1 MPSLSSPSNYSKS
14 RQKKETRKSSLIESH
29 KLAKLKDAER
39 RATKTKVKLEDLA
52 MFTQQL
58 SSMLMAGLPLVT
70 AMEALQEQ
78 VVNLVFRVIIRN
90 VRLDVASGVPFSEAC
105 EKYPKAFPKLFVS
118 MVLAGEASGNLADIL
133 LKTSKYFDES
143 VKLSKKVKSAMTY
156 PVTVILFA
164 IILVNLLLIFVIP
177 VFSDM
182 FESFGSEL
190 PAPTQ
195 FLLNLSLFLKKYVVF
210 VLFGFFAIWYLAG
223 MFFRTPKGRIAK
235 DFLLVKLPIFG
246 PLVRKISLSRF
257 CRTFSIL
264 MKSGVPILQS
274 LEIVASGANN
284 VYIERACTEISRNVR
299 QGGQISEVLG
309 VNPYFPSMIKYM
321 TQAGEQT
328 GDIDSMMVKIS
339 DFYDV
344 EIDNTVSSLTS
355 LLEPLLIV
363 TLGIVIGSIVM
374 CMFLPIFKMPTIIN

>member
-14 RQKKETRKSSLIESH
+14 RQKKEKGKSSLLESH

-39 RATKTKVKLEDLA
+39 RAAKAKVKLDDLA

-78 VVNLVFRVIIRN
+78 VSKLIFRVIIRN
-90 VRLDVASGVPFSEAC
+90 VRIDVASGVPFSEAC
-105 EKYPKAFPKLFVS
+105 AKYPNAFPKLFVS

-133 LKTSKYFDES
+133 LKTSKYFDDS
-143 VKLSKKVKSAMTY
+143 VKLAKKVKSAMTY

-164 IILVNLLLIFVIP
+164 IILVNILLIFVIP
-177 VFSDM
+177 VFSEM
-182 FESFGSEL
+182 FSSFGSDL

-195 FLLNLSLFLKKYVVF
+195 FLMDISQFLQKYIIFVIFGLFAGWKLIGM
-210 VLFGFFAIWYLAG
+210 LFK
-223 MFFRTPKGRIAK
+223 TPKGRIIK
-235 DFLLVKLPIFG
+235 DFLLVRLPIFG
-246 PLVRKISLSRF
+246 GLVRKISLSRF

-274 LEIVASGANN
+274 LEIVSSGANN

-299 QGGQISEVLG
+299 QGGQISEVLA
-309 VNPYFPSMIKYM
+309 VNPYFPSMIRHM

-344 EIDNTVSSLTS
+344 EIDSTVSSLTS

-363 TLGIVIGSIVM
+363 GLGVVVGSIVM
-374 CMFLPIFKMPTIIN
+374 CMFLPIFQMPTIVK